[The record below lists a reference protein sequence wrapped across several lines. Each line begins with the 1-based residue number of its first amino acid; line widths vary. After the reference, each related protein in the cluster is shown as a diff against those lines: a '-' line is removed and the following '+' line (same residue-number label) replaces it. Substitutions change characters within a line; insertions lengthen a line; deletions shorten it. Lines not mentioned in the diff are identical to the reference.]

1 MKQLKSLYYLTVF
14 YLHVSRH
21 KSCVFVADI
30 CFLFWHHS
38 HRERER
44 EHSQMKEKNILLFVI
59 TDRCH
64 GSLYLFDERKQ
75 WKYTGEKKKRFDR
88 ISIRVKRQQHSADN
102 TYFYLCICNNFIL
115 YANILCWIFFSS
127 APSSSRFMAIL
138 FWSAVSK
145 WKIET
150 IIENGIGRDS
160 SDHTRVAVLWKQDSY
175 ITLMLNCFAQ
185 CSAKYFHSKS
195 QWTVAFFVELN
206 RVCFIHFV
214 VFFSPLKCRCFAL
227 ELCLCEVQRK

>member
-44 EHSQMKEKNILLFVI
+44 EHSQMKEKNTLLFVI

-75 WKYTGEKKKRFDR
+75 WKYTGEKK
-88 ISIRVKRQQHSADN
+88 
-102 TYFYLCICNNFIL
+102 
-115 YANILCWIFFSS
+115 
-127 APSSSRFMAIL
+127 
-138 FWSAVSK
+138 
-145 WKIET
+145 
-150 IIENGIGRDS
+150 RDS
-160 SDHTRVAVLWKQDSY
+160 IAYLYESSGNNIQPTILTFICVFATISFYTRIFSVGCFFFLRLHRRRVLWLYSFDPPFQNEK
-175 ITLMLNCFAQ
+175 
-185 CSAKYFHSKS
+185 SK
-195 QWTVAFFVELN
+195 
-206 RVCFIHFV
+206 
-214 VFFSPLKCRCFAL
+214 P
-227 ELCLCEVQRK
+227 